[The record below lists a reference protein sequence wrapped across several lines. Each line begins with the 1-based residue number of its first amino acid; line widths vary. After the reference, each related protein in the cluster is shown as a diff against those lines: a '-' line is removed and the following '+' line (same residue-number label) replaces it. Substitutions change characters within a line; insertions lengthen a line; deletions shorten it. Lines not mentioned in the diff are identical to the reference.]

1 LLHESKLHRGNKNG
15 FENLNRLITA
25 LFISYGTKSS
35 GQSVHGGC
43 WNRTDF
49 SRFSSK
55 HFIQSKY
62 FRMSK
67 EKHLKLIDG
76 TFESKDA
83 FEILM
88 NVYSSKIHF
97 HQLKNIQ
104 SQEREGKDCK
114 KSKRRIEELK
124 KSMDKAS
131 KVLASAQLK
140 GKRVIMKSEV
150 IISFVEE

>member
-1 LLHESKLHRGNKNG
+1 
-15 FENLNRLITA
+15 
-25 LFISYGTKSS
+25 
-35 GQSVHGGC
+35 
-43 WNRTDF
+43 
-49 SRFSSK
+49 
-55 HFIQSKY
+55 
-62 FRMSK
+62 MSK

-76 TFESKDA
+76 TFDAKDA

-104 SQEREGKDCK
+104 SQEHEGKDCK

-131 KVLASAQLK
+131 RALASAQIK
-140 GKRVIMKSEV
+140 GKQVVMKSEV
-150 IISFVEE
+150 VISFVEEN